1 MTDPPLSIG
10 SAVVSRHD
18 PGLRGQVVGGPRQS
32 PTFMKWRVQWNDG
45 RTGWVPEYELQL
57 APPVP
62 PDARKLLRNR
72 RFCDHSDLKRTIVFS
87 QITGKLSNLVYSMG
101 ATNTEFYPYQYKPL
115 LTFLES
121 PSNGILI
128 ADEVGLGKTIE
139 AGLIW
144 TELRARYDARRLLVV
159 CPAMLRD
166 KWVSELQYRFGVDA
180 RKLDAKELL
189 HEIQKAPRYR
199 APPQAFVCSIQG
211 LRPPKR
217 SRGPDATQRH
227 TPRAKLG
234 RALKDEIAN
243 GPLFDLVIIDEA
255 HYLRNRKTQSAKLGR
270 LLRDVSQHIV
280 PLSATPVNNKNEDLF
295 QLLHL
300 VDPDTFFSS
309 DVFPS
314 ILDANAPLVRAR
326 QLAFSARSTAEEI
339 IKELQAAADHPL
351 LSNSKVLADIV
362 RTVDQRHL
370 EDRANRVQLAN
381 RIAEVNLL
389 GHVVSRTRKR
399 EVDEFRVLRRPI
411 SCKVEMAS
419 GGVEEDFYNKVTAAI
434 QSYAR
439 TRGSEAGFL
448 LSLPQQMMSSC
459 MYAAAKSWS
468 SRYSPEES
476 ALIAYETIGDELE
489 QADARP
495 ETNVQ
500 HTQPLVAHIAR
511 QALSDFDWQLLRHTD
526 SKFEAFR
533 DWLQDFMSD
542 NPDDKVIVFSFF
554 KGTLHYL
561 STRLRDEGV
570 TTQVLH
576 GGVKENKQ
584 EAIVRFKESAG
595 ARVLLTSE
603 VASEGVDL
611 QFAKCIANYDLPWN
625 PMKIEQRIGR
635 IDRIGQRSP
644 YVVIVNFMYADTVDE
659 RIYTRLLE
667 KLRIFERALG
677 GLEAILGEQ
686 VSKLAT
692 DLMTSTLTRREQE
705 ERISQA
711 AIAIENM
718 RVEQE
723 QLEENA
729 AHLMAH
735 EERILENVKAAHRD
749 GRRISSDDLKEYV
762 EDYLYRR
769 WQGSGFVF
777 RESPGNRRAV
787 EIRLPYDLCARLSA
801 YVRENQFTSGT
812 SLTDGQ
818 QETYVF
824 SRKIAGIGHRRE
836 RITQFHPLIR
846 FIGSEL
852 AESAAEFC
860 PLVAVQ
866 MSSKSSGDWL
876 GGVYV
881 FVLRRWHFSG
891 SRQVEELKARAMLL
905 NGSEMLDLDQSL
917 ALVSAAKTY
926 GTDWR
931 AARVQVSIEATE
943 AAIDRA
949 EDRLQEDYEQAR
961 RERENSNDDR
971 VDVQVESLRRQ
982 MKRQTASWE
991 RLLVRSRMANDRR
1004 QVAMT
1009 EGKLRKVRNRFET
1022 QIAERELGRRLTSRK
1037 YDLCA
1042 GVILV
1047 TGS

>member
-1 MTDPPLSIG
+1 
-10 SAVVSRHD
+10 
-18 PGLRGQVVGGPRQS
+18 
-32 PTFMKWRVQWNDG
+32 MKWRVQWNDG

-180 RKLDAKELL
+180 RTLNAKELF
-189 HEIQKAPRYR
+189 HEIRRAPRYR

-211 LRPPKR
+211 LRPPR
-217 SRGPDATQRH
+217 SSPDPNATRPQS
-227 TPRAKLG
+227 PRAKLAQLLED
-234 RALKDEIAN
+234 RIAD
-243 GPLFDLVIIDEA
+243 GPLFDLVVIDEA
-255 HYLRNRKTQSAKLGR
+255 HYLRNPTTQNAKLGR
-270 LLRDVSQHIV
+270 LLRDVSQHVV

-295 QLLHL
+295 QLLQL
-300 VDPDTFFSS
+300 VDPDTFFSPHI
-309 DVFPS
+309 FPT
-314 ILDANAPLVRAR
+314 ILEANAPLVRAH
-326 QLAFSARSTAEEI
+326 QLAFSTSSTAEEI
-339 IKELQAAADHPL
+339 VKELQTAADHPL
-351 LSNSKVLADIV
+351 LSNSKVLADIM
-362 RTVDQRHL
+362 RTVDQQHL
-370 EDRANRVQLAN
+370 EDRANRVRLAN
-381 RIAEVNLL
+381 RIAGVNLL

-399 EVDEFRVLRRPI
+399 EVQELRVVRRPI

-419 GGVEEDFYNKVTAAI
+419 GGVEEDFYKKVTAAI
-434 QSYAR
+434 QSYAG
-439 TRGSEAGFL
+439 TKGNEAGFL

-459 MYAAAKSWS
+459 MYAAAESWS

-476 ALIAYETIGDELE
+476 ALIAYETIGDEPE
-489 QADARP
+489 QVGARP
-495 ETNVQ
+495 ETTVQ
-500 HTQPLVAHIAR
+500 HTQPLVAHIAK
-511 QALSDFDWQLLRHTD
+511 QALADFNWQLLRHTD

-533 DWLQDFMSD
+533 DWLREFMSD

-554 KGTLHYL
+554 KGTLRYL

-570 TTQVLH
+570 ATQVLH
-576 GGVKENKQ
+576 GDVRENKQ
-584 EAIVRFKESAG
+584 EAIVRFKESADT
-595 ARVLLTSE
+595 RVLLTSE

-644 YVVIVNFMYADTVDE
+644 HVVIVNFMYADTVDE

-692 DLMTSTLTRREQE
+692 DLMTSALTRREQE

-723 QLEENA
+723 ELEENA
-729 AHLMAH
+729 AQLMAH
-735 EERILENVKAAHRD
+735 EERILENVKAAYRH

-777 RESPGNRRAV
+777 RESLGNRHAV
-787 EIRLPYDLCARLSA
+787 DIRLPYDLCARLSA
-801 YVRENQFTSGT
+801 YVRDSQYTSGT
-812 SLTDGQ
+812 RLTDGRQ
-818 QETYVF
+818 GTYVF

-846 FIGSEL
+846 FIGNEL
-852 AESAAEFC
+852 AGSKAEFC
-860 PLVAVQ
+860 ALVAVQ
-866 MSSKSSGDWL
+866 MSSKSGGDWL
-876 GGVYV
+876 EGVYV
-881 FVLRRWHFSG
+881 FVLQRWHFSG
-891 SRQVEELKARAMLL
+891 SRQVEELRARAVFLE
-905 NGSEMLDLDQSL
+905 GSGTLDLDQSL

-931 AARVQVSIEATE
+931 AARSQVSVEAGE
-943 AAIDRA
+943 AAIDQV
-949 EDRLQEDYEQAR
+949 EDRLQGDYEQAR
-961 RERENSNDDR
+961 RERRNANDDR

-982 MKRQTASWE
+982 MKRQAASWE
-991 RLLVRSRMANDRR
+991 RLLVRYREANDRAL
-1004 QVAMT
+1004 VAMT
-1009 EGKLRKVRNRFET
+1009 EGRLRKVRDRFET